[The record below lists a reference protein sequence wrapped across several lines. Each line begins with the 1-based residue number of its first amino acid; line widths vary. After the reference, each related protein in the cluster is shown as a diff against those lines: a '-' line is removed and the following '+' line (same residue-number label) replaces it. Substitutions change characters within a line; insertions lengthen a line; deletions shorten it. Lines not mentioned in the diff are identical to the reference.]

1 MHSWNKEPLVENA
14 DYFGKTPIPLGD
26 DLSTLMAIMALLQNL
41 QDRRENA

>member
-26 DLSTLMAIMALLQNL
+26 DLSAIMALLQNL